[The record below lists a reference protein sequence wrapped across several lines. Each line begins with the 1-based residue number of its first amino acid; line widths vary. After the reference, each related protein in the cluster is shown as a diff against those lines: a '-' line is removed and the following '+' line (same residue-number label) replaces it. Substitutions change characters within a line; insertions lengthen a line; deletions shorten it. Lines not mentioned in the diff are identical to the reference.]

1 MGYFAPKEHLLSTGQ
16 RVVIRCPVPHDA
28 DQLLD
33 YAHVVL
39 QESQYFLLA
48 PDELQLTEEEEQEWI
63 REHAEDEGQIL
74 LAADADGLIV
84 ALLGFENGPQRR
96 VAHRGT
102 LHVSVAAAWRGRGI
116 GTLLLES
123 LLEWATAS
131 PLIEKVSLSVMTS
144 NHRAIGLYRKLGFQ
158 EEGRLV
164 REIRI
169 SAEHYEDELLMC
181 RFVK

>member
-1 MGYFAPKEHLLSTGQ
+1 MGNFAPREHMLSTGQ
-16 RVVIRCPVPHDA
+16 RVVVRCPVPEDA

-39 QESQYFLLA
+39 QESEYFLLA
-48 PDELQLTEEEEQEWI
+48 PDELQFTVEEEQAWI
-63 REHAEDEGQIL
+63 REHTADEGQIL

-116 GTLLLES
+116 GRILLET
-123 LLEWATAS
+123 LLEWATIN
-131 PLIEKVSLSVMTS
+131 PLIEKVTLSVMAS
-144 NHRAIGLYRKLGFQ
+144 NHRALGLYRKLGFQ
-158 EEGRLV
+158 EEGRLA

-169 SAEHYEDELLMC
+169 SPEHYEDELLMC
-181 RFVK
+181 KFVK